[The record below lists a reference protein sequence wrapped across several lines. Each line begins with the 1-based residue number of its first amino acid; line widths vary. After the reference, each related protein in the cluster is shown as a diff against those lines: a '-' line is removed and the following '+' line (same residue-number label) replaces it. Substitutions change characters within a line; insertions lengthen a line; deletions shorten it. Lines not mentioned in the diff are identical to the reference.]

1 MVQRTTK
8 LGGSA
13 SEVEVDKIGHGL
25 MMMTFNATP
34 VPDEQAFEAIK
45 SGVDTLP
52 KGVKMMLNSGE
63 FYGPNCS
70 TANLELLARFFDKY
84 PDYAEKTFLS
94 VKGGLKLNSYEPDS
108 SPENL
113 RRSVDLVNE
122 KLRGTK
128 KLDLFE
134 SARIDPKV
142 PVEDLIKTLAGFVKE
157 GKFDHIGVSEVRA
170 ETLRRANAI
179 HPISVVE
186 IEVSPWSY
194 EEETKNVLATAKE
207 LGITVAAYSPLGKGF
222 LTGQIKKFDD
232 LPEGD
237 FRRSLVR
244 FKDEN
249 MKHNYAIVD
258 ALSNIAKRK
267 GASSAQLSI
276 AWVSSLGPNVIPLV
290 GSSHAKRTLENL
302 GALDVDFT
310 LEDLEA
316 VNEVLQTHSIQG
328 DRCFGTGDKAA
339 HLWG

>member
-1 MVQRTTK
+1 
-8 LGGSA
+8 
-13 SEVEVDKIGHGL
+13 
-25 MMMTFNATP
+25 
-34 VPDEQAFEAIK
+34 
-45 SGVDTLP
+45 
-52 KGVKMMLNSGE
+52 
-63 FYGPNCS
+63 
-70 TANLELLARFFDKY
+70 LL
-84 PDYAEKTFLS
+84 
-94 VKGGLKLNSYEPDS
+94 V
-108 SPENL
+108 
-113 RRSVDLVNE
+113 
-122 KLRGTK
+122 
-128 KLDLFE
+128 
-134 SARIDPKV
+134 
-142 PVEDLIKTLAGFVKE
+142 VKE

-179 HPISVVE
+179 HPISIVE

-267 GASSAQLSI
+267 GASSAQLSL

-310 LEDLEA
+310 PEDLEA